1 MDILA
6 PIRIKF
12 LVIAPDTLL
21 TKYVATNSN
30 ANW

>member
-21 TKYVATNSN
+21 TRYVTLIRCNE
-30 ANW
+30 